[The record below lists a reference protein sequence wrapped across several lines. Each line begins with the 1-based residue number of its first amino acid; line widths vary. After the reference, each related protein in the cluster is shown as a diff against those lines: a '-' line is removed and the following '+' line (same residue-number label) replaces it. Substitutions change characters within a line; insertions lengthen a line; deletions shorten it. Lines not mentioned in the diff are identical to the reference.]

1 MYTLPLSKR
10 LLRRSDLGLSIVSSG
25 SGTLVGKGSC
35 ADLKEMYGLVR
46 CDTAGTL
53 TISQG
58 FVDEAGNEQW
68 VAADTVA
75 VSASTYSSGFT
86 VVGAKIAAIA
96 IVGEIFKAEMKL
108 TSGGPTN
115 NFQLNLLGR

>member
-1 MYTLPLSKR
+1 MHTMPLSKR
-10 LLRRSDLGLSIVSSG
+10 LLRRADLGLSIVSSG
-25 SGTLVGKGSC
+25 NGTLVGKGAC
-35 ADLKEMYGLVR
+35 ADLKEIYGLVR

-58 FVDEAGNEQW
+58 FVDEAGVEQW

-86 VVGAKIAAIA
+86 VVGAKVPAIA

-108 TSGGPTN
+108 TSGGPTS